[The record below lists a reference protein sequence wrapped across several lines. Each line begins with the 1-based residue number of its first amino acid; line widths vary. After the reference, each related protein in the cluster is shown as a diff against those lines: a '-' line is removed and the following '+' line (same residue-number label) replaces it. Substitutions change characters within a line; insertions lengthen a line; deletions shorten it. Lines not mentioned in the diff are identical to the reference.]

1 MKTPMR
7 ERNREIKELTEE
19 IDEHMKNDYENKIS
33 SIR

>member
-19 IDEHMKNDYENKIS
+19 IDEHMRNDYENKIS